1 MPSSKPFALLRRVD
15 DTRVLCQKEVETSV
29 KYHHVLFID
38 FGCPRESHNWACE
51 RLFYGGISMIDVL
64 RSAIEAPGII
74 RRSISSS
81 MVHAYRPVDIGIMV
95 RRSWRKNSQYQR
107 RERRL
112 AKRM

>member
-1 MPSSKPFALLRRVD
+1 MS
-15 DTRVLCQKEVETSV
+15 EVETSV

-38 FGCPRESHNWACE
+38 FGTLVVPGKVTV
-51 RLFYGGISMIDVL
+51 RLVNVCSTGNVYDRLMIDVL

-81 MVHAYRPVDIGIMV
+81 MVHAYRPVDIGV
-95 RRSWRKNSQYQR
+95 KARRSWRKNSQYQR

-112 AKRM
+112 SKRM